1 MKLVGQHERCFSE
14 QRRAVRIGG
23 VCWDMV
29 HCDALASISNDDLFT
44 TAQRLTAQANI
55 ALADLLGHLGE
66 IERRGI
72 HRLRACASLYT
83 YCIYELRM
91 SEDAAYRRSKAAR
104 LVREYPELY
113 DAIAKGELH
122 LTGVL
127 MIGPHLGGERHAEIL
142 RRARFR
148 SKRELL
154 RLIAELDPK
163 PEVPALV
170 EPIGP
175 APPGRA
181 THAAFVEALSGP
193 IRQFPPGKR
202 PEDWLCATADSEEDW
217 IAEDSEDAA
226 RCDDPNAGAPGTP
239 GAEQVGETAEPD
251 EPVDAGELQRAL
263 RYRVQF
269 TASQEFVD
277 LLEEASDLIG
287 HEVEQVTLPEI
298 QTRALRALVQQ
309 LRARKRAAT
318 KGSSPPPSQSS
329 SPAPARAADVPDA
342 APVRATKLPDAAPAR
357 AAKVPDAAPA
367 RSGARRIPASVR
379 RAVFER
385 DCGRCAYQD
394 DRGER
399 CRETFGLEVHH
410 RHAYA
415 LGGSATFDNL
425 ELRCRPHNAL
435 AAEEDFGKPYMESCG
450 TTGTIRICS

>member
-1 MKLVGQHERCFSE
+1 
-14 QRRAVRIGG
+14 
-23 VCWDMV
+23 MV
-29 HCDALASISNDDLFT
+29 QCDGLASISNDDLFT
-44 TAQRLTAQANI
+44 TAQRLTARANV
-55 ALADLLGHLGE
+55 ALADLLSHLGE

-104 LVREYPELY
+104 LVREYPELH
-113 DAIAKGELH
+113 DAIAKGEIH

-181 THAAFVEALSGP
+181 THAALVEALSGP
-193 IRQFPPGKR
+193 SRQLPAGKR
-202 PEDWLCATADSEEDW
+202 PEDWSAQNSEG
-217 IAEDSEDAA
+217 AA
-226 RCDDPNAGAPGTP
+226 G
-239 GAEQVGETAEPD
+239 
-251 EPVDAGELQRAL
+251 EPVDAEEHQRAP

-287 HEVEQVTLPEI
+287 HETQRATLPEI

-318 KGSSPPPSQSS
+318 KVSPTPSS
-329 SPAPARAADVPDA
+329 SPVAERRSRIA
-342 APVRATKLPDAAPAR
+342 LDAAPAR
-357 AAKVPDAAPA
+357 AASVPDAAPA
-367 RSGARRIPASVR
+367 RRGARHIPASVR

-385 DCGRCAYQD
+385 DGGRCAYQD

-410 RHAYA
+410 RHAHA
-415 LGGSATFDNL
+415 LGGSATLDNL

-435 AAEEDFGKPYMESCG
+435 AAEEDFGQKYMESCG
-450 TTGTIRICS
+450 AVRMTRISP